1 MGLIKNAINF
11 GNGFNIGAVAPIDSR
26 MRVKSVEDLTSVW
39 TAEIPAY
46 KGMIVSVMD
55 TSEVYVLKDADN
67 YTSIDSWVKL
77 GSASGTA
84 DALKDAK
91 AYTDQEVKKLTDGA
105 VKTNTTA
112 IAKLNGDVNTV
123 GSVAKAVADAV
134 AAEKSRAEGK
144 EGELKT
150 AIDNEKTAR
159 ENAINN
165 LDATVGETTIAE
177 GKHVAVQ
184 VVEENGKLKSLT
196 VTENDIASA
205 TGLTAE
211 TKAREDADK
220 DINAKIG
227 QVGTGTNLVAMI
239 DAEADRATKAES
251 ELATRVTANET
262 AIAKLNGDANTEG
275 SVAKAVAAEKTRAE
289 GVESGLDSRLVT
301 VEGDYLKSAD
311 KTELSSAIST
321 EQNRAEGAESA
332 LDTRLDVIEGEGAGS
347 IKKALADA
355 KDYTK
360 TQIDSLN
367 STNTGDGIHVDV
379 TVAQKNGVITAV
391 TVSESDIASA
401 AVLEKVKGDVDK
413 FFKDAD
419 FTSNAKDTLKEL
431 QAYINSDAEGA
442 SAMQTA
448 IANNTAAIANNKA
461 AIEAEVTRATDAER
475 ANANAIDAEVTA
487 RTNAI
492 AELGT
497 RVTNN
502 ETAITTLNGNAATEG
517 SVAYA
522 VAAETQNRTNAINA
536 LNANVNSKGGSHVT
550 VNVTE
555 AKGVITAV
563 TVSESDIASADEL
576 KALKDAVGNGFS
588 ADNTVAAAIDTNKQ
602 AIADEKKSREDAD
615 KAINAKIGT
624 VETDKTVVDMINEAK
639 AAAIAASTVVAE
651 NSEFITIAQ
660 TGETGKT
667 QTYTITTQ
675 DIASAS
681 ATTNTINAEV
691 TRAKA
696 AEKANADAISAE
708 TQTRASEDTAIKGRL
723 DVLEGV
729 EVTGEN
735 AITVSESGATESK
748 VVSLKLGTQPAE
760 GVAGVVLSQDTNG
773 LVAKLYWGTF

>member
-134 AAEKSRAEGK
+134 AAEKKRAEGK

-159 ENAINN
+159 ENAINA
-165 LDATVGETTIAE
+165 LDATVGGTAIAE
-177 GKHVAVQ
+177 GNHVAVQ

-332 LDTRLDVIEGEGAGS
+332 LDTRLDVIEGEGTGS

-355 KDYTK
+355 NGYTNTK
-360 TQIDSLN
+360 IDSLN
-367 STNTGDGIHVDV
+367 STITGDGKHVDV
-379 TVAQKNGVITAV
+379 IVAQKNGFITAV

-448 IANNTAAIANNKA
+448 IANNTAAI
-461 AIEAEVTRATDAER
+461 EAEVTRAKAAEK

-723 DVLEGV
+723 SALEGV
-729 EVTGEN
+729 TINGEN
-735 AITVSESGATESK
+735 AIDVSASGATESK
-748 VVSLKLGTQPAE
+748 VVSLKLGAQPAE
-760 GVAGVVLSQDTNG
+760 GVAGVVLSQDANG

>member
-159 ENAINN
+159 ENAINA
-165 LDATVGETTIAE
+165 LDATVGGTAIAE
-177 GKHVAVQ
+177 GNHVAVQ

-205 TGLTAE
+205 SDLTAE
-211 TKAREDADK
+211 ANTRKADDDA
-220 DINAKIG
+220 IIAKIG
-227 QVGTGTNLVAMI
+227 TVGTGTTVVGMI
-239 DAEADRATKAES
+239 SAEADRATKAES

-355 KDYTK
+355 NGYTNTK
-360 TQIDSLN
+360 IDSLN
-367 STNTGDGIHVDV
+367 STITGDGKHVDV
-379 TVAQKNGVITAV
+379 IVAQKNGFITAV

-448 IANNTAAIANNKA
+448 IAKNKA

-522 VAAETQNRTNAINA
+522 VAAETQNRKNAINA

-602 AIADEKKSREDAD
+602 AIADETKAREDAD
-615 KAINAKIGT
+615 NAINAKIGK

-735 AITVSESGATESK
+735 AIDVSASGATESK
-748 VVSLKLGTQPAE
+748 VVSLKLGAQPAE
-760 GVAGVVLSQDTNG
+760 GVAGVVLSQDANG